1 MRIVSSTDLWLTC
14 GPRSRKHSNLQTPG
28 EGQQQSPVNQVNLNT
43 NSSSALPQ
51 HGQQKQS
58 AAGGRGD
65 HPPSVP
71 PFFPSLPALYPSFLN
86 SFLLPLLPSFPPIV
100 PTFSPFLPHLSHH
113 PPSPPSFFLF
123 FLPRVQWAVVPC
135 PPSGRRNLPIEEKS
149 CRQRR
154 QVFNAS
160 PMNWTPQA
168 RSAVSLCPSVH
179 KPVRP

>member
-1 MRIVSSTDLWLTC
+1 MSSTDLWLTC

-71 PFFPSLPALYPSFLN
+71 PFFPSLPASYPSFLN
-86 SFLLPLLPSFPPIV
+86 SFLLPSYHSYFLSFPTPSFA
-100 PTFSPFLPHLSHH
+100 
-113 PPSPPSFFLF
+113 PPSFTPFL
-123 FLPRVQWAVVPC
+123 LSLLSSQSSVGCCAL

-160 PMNWTPQA
+160 PMIWTLQA
-168 RSAVSLCPSVH
+168 RSAVSLCPSVR

>member
-1 MRIVSSTDLWLTC
+1 MSSTDLWLTC

-65 HPPSVP
+65 HPPSLLS
-71 PFFPSLPALYPSFLN
+71 FLPSLPRIHPSLISFFLPFLLHSFLPSYHSYFLSFPTPSFAPPSFS
-86 SFLLPLLPSFPPIV
+86 SFLLSF
-100 PTFSPFLPHLSHH
+100 LS
-113 PPSPPSFFLF
+113 SQSSVGCCAL
-123 FLPRVQWAVVPC
+123 